1 MQRDIAPTMAPLAL
15 LLLLAACQPDAAAR
29 ANADPATPASG
40 AEAAAGLPLDHGY
53 YVRTDETCA
62 GASAAGLHLVNR
74 TGLRWVSS
82 FCVFDRIERTGD
94 TTWRVH
100 QSCGDH
106 GGAGQEVAEY
116 DIPDRTSFSFRSDSG
131 WEHAAR
137 LCPQGELPEPWRSEN
152 PGGFDG

>member
-1 MQRDIAPTMAPLAL
+1 MSAMRTLSKMVVAPLAL
-15 LLLLAACQPDAAAR
+15 FALSGCQAA
-29 ANADPATPASG
+29 PAGEPPG
-40 AEAAAGLPLDHGY
+40 AVAAAGPVDALPLEPGY

-62 GASAAGLHLVNR
+62 DASGAGLHLVNG